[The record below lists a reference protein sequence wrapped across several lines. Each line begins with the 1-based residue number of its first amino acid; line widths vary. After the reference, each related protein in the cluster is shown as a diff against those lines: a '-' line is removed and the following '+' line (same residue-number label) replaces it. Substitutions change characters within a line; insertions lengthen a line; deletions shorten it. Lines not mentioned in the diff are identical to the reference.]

1 MSAQVSSAR
10 RRPRP
15 EPGDEAC
22 DLVHL
27 DPVRVARVRE
37 RQIRPAHAVILAE
50 TFRLL
55 GDPTRVKLLDALAAE
70 ELCVCDL
77 ATLVG
82 GSVSAVSH
90 QLRSL
95 RALRLVRTRRDGR
108 VVYYSLD
115 DAHIVSLLHQGR
127 RHVEEVG
134 QAPAGG
140 RRRGGRG

>member
-1 MSAQVSSAR
+1 MNAQVSGAG

-15 EPGDEAC
+15 EPSHDAC

-37 RQIRPAHAVILAE
+37 KQMRPDHAQTLAE

-55 GDPTRVKLLDALAAE
+55 GDPTRVKMLDALAAE

-90 QLRSL
+90 QLGSL
-95 RALRLVRTRRDGR
+95 RALRLVRARRDGR
-108 VVYYSLD
+108 MVFYSLD
-115 DAHIVSLLHQGR
+115 DSHIATLLKQGR
-127 RHVEEVG
+127 RHVEEV
-134 QAPAGG
+134 APPPGRA
-140 RRRGGRG
+140 RRRGSRT

>member
-1 MSAQVSSAR
+1 MTAQLSGA

-15 EPGDEAC
+15 EPAADAC
-22 DLVHL
+22 ELAHL
-27 DPVRVARVRE
+27 DPIRVARVRE
-37 RQIRPAHAVILAE
+37 HQIQPAHAATLAE

-90 QLRSL
+90 QLSSL
-95 RALRLVRTRRDGR
+95 RALRLVRTRRSGR
-108 VVYYSLD
+108 QVYYALD
-115 DAHIVSLLHQGR
+115 DAHILSLLQQGR
-127 RHVEEVG
+127 KHVEEGAMV
-134 QAPAGG
+134 G

>member
-1 MSAQVSSAR
+1 MTAQVLAAR
-10 RRPRP
+10 RKPRP
-15 EPGDEAC
+15 VTVDDAC

-27 DPVRVARVRE
+27 DPARVARVRE
-37 RQIRPAHAVILAE
+37 RQISPAHAATLAD
-50 TFRLL
+50 TFKLL

-95 RALRLVRTRRDGR
+95 RTLRLVRTRRDGR
-108 VVYYSLD
+108 MVYYSLD
-115 DAHIVSLLHQGR
+115 DAHIVSLLQQGR
-127 RHVEEVG
+127 RHVEEGVNP
-134 QAPAGG
+134 APG

>member
-1 MSAQVSSAR
+1 MAAQLSSA

-15 EPGDEAC
+15 ESTADAC

-27 DPVRVARVRE
+27 DPARVARVRE
-37 RQIRPAHAVILAE
+37 RQIQPAHATTLAE

-90 QLRSL
+90 QLSSL
-95 RALRLVRTRRDGR
+95 RALRLVRTRRSGR
-108 VVYYSLD
+108 QVYYALD
-115 DAHIVSLLHQGR
+115 DAHILSLLQQGR
-127 RHVEEVG
+127 KHVEEG
-134 QAPAGG
+134 AAAG